1 MLEHV
6 NHLVG
11 ICVRVVT
18 EDMTAWRTGQPKAK
32 SKGGRR
38 EGGKRQERK
47 FYRKRTKKRGNFI
60 EKEEKHPSPC
70 TLGAYLWA
78 KAIAQWGVPCWKSCS
93 WRSW

>member
-60 EKEEKHPSPC
+60 EKEENIK
-70 TLGAYLWA
+70 
-78 KAIAQWGVPCWKSCS
+78 KEKSGK
-93 WRSW
+93 R